1 MIKITKKSSQK
12 AGLPPGSLVHVGDYL
27 PMQVT
32 ISTVD
37 FSKESIIVEPTA
49 SLENCLT
56 DIKLSVTRW
65 IQVRGLSDLSLIQK
79 IGEKFK
85 IHSLVLEDI
94 LNTNQRAKID
104 VLDSGIFLVMRLLK
118 ISEVTKRV
126 TDEQVSLFI
135 GENFL
140 ISFLENDN
148 PIFEPII
155 QRMQQNSGRLR
166 SGGVDYLAY
175 TLLDL
180 VVDNYFFVLEKVDE
194 EIDRL
199 EVELLHSPGSG
210 LMLKIQ
216 TIKRDII
223 NLRRSIWPMRELVN
237 KLLHLEHSFIST
249 ETQIY
254 IKDVYDH
261 LIQTNDLVESFRDV
275 SSGLMDVYL
284 SNINIRMN
292 EIMKVLT
299 IVSTIFVPLTFITG
313 LYGMNFKYI
322 PELEYPWAYP
332 IVLFGMFSLAIFML
346 IYFRF
351 KRWY

>member
-1 MIKITKKSSQK
+1 M
-12 AGLPPGSLVHVGDYL
+12 HVGDYL

>member
-1 MIKITKKSSQK
+1 MT
-12 AGLPPGSLVHVGDYL
+12 
-27 PMQVT
+27 
-32 ISTVD
+32 
-37 FSKESIIVEPTA
+37 
-49 SLENCLT
+49 
-56 DIKLSVTRW
+56 
-65 IQVRGLSDLSLIQK
+65 
-79 IGEKFK
+79 
-85 IHSLVLEDI
+85 
-94 LNTNQRAKID
+94 
-104 VLDSGIFLVMRLLK
+104 
-118 ISEVTKRV
+118 
-126 TDEQVSLFI
+126 
-135 GENFL
+135 
-140 ISFLENDN
+140 
-148 PIFEPII
+148 
-155 QRMQQNSGRLR
+155 
-166 SGGVDYLAY
+166 LA
-175 TLLDL
+175 
-180 VVDNYFFVLEKVDE
+180 
-194 EIDRL
+194 R
-199 EVELLHSPGSG
+199 